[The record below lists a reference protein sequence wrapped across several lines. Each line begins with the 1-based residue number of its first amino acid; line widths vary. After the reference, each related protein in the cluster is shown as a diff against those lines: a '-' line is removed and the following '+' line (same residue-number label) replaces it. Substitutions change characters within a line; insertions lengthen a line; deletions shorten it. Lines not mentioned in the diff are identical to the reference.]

1 MIPLCFTIALIQRAD
16 KFTDYFYVALGFQG
30 EALVLGMIAIIAPRA
45 ALLGGAYVYGDLE
58 VFHWRDRIQNWERSK
73 KENVAIVD
81 VDDKNYT

>member
-1 MIPLCFTIALIQRAD
+1 
-16 KFTDYFYVALGFQG
+16 
-30 EALVLGMIAIIAPRA
+30 MIAIVAPRA

-73 KENVAIVD
+73 KENVTIVD